1 MLFRRIVVI
10 VKLRIL
16 NYLLTYLEIET
27 EKFIT
32 WFQIRVTGILFCT
45 DYWRNRRKSR

>member
-32 WFQIRVTGILFCT
+32 
-45 DYWRNRRKSR
+45 